1 MQGNSALSMRPNSLC
16 QRHYGANF
24 LVRRI
29 CWLPGRR
36 GSGLRPRSGVSHSE
50 HHPMVL
56 VLNSAQ
62 QAQFAAV
69 ARALL
74 SPLDLAN
81 IDHWRADVL
90 QRLAPLV
97 EADYA
102 GFLLPVPGSKPYTL
116 WNLPDDFGREFL
128 EQEGGVEAF
137 APMIRQLGS
146 RVWNTRLLGAAMGL
160 RMPEGWFGSD
170 QYLRFYGRYGIQEGL
185 GFAALEAADPEATA
199 PVARPGDGACA
210 GALLTCFRAEYGT
223 EAFGERG
230 LALLRMLLPA
240 LEAGVTTRLRL
251 AGAAAAFEAALDAT
265 SVGAMIVSV
274 DGRRLYAN
282 PALSELLAKDPERA
296 RIRAEMDRAA
306 AELRFLLR
314 ARAAHRGVPSLAG
327 ANTELRT
334 AHARYRVWTTLLGE
348 HLASGGPAVLVQI
361 ERLTPEPPSLP
372 ALRERWGLTRQE
384 ARVARLLARGRTN
397 RQIAAALGI
406 RETTA
411 RHYTEAVF
419 QKLGVHSRAE
429 AAARILGG

>member
-1 MQGNSALSMRPNSLC
+1 MT
-16 QRHYGANF
+16 
-24 LVRRI
+24 
-29 CWLPGRR
+29 
-36 GSGLRPRSGVSHSE
+36 
-50 HHPMVL
+50 L
-56 VLNSAQ
+56 VLSSAQ
-62 QAQFAAV
+62 QARFAAV

-74 SPLDLAN
+74 SPLDLAS

-90 QRLAPLV
+90 QQLVPLV
-97 EADYA
+97 EADFA

-116 WNLPDDFGREFL
+116 WNLPDEFGREFL
-128 EQEGGVEAF
+128 EREGGVEAF

-146 RVWNTRLLGAAMGL
+146 RVWNTRVLGAALGL
-160 RMPEGWFGSD
+160 QMPEGWFGSD
-170 QYLRFYGRYGIQEGL
+170 QYQRFYGRYGIREGL
-185 GFAALEAADPEATA
+185 GFAALDSDPADTA
-199 PVARPGDGACA
+199 PVGRSGAGA
-210 GALLTCFRAEYGT
+210 VTGALLTCFRAEYGT

-251 AGAAAAFEAALDAT
+251 AGAAAALEAALDAT
-265 SVGAMIVSV
+265 SAGAMIVSV

-282 PALSELLAKDPERA
+282 PALAELLAKDPERA
-296 RIRAEMDRAA
+296 RIRAELDRAA
-306 AELRFLLR
+306 AELRSLLR
-314 ARAAHRGVPSLAG
+314 SRAAHRGVPSLAG
-327 ANTELRT
+327 ASTELRT
-334 AHARYRVWTTLLGE
+334 TRARYRVWTTLLGE
-348 HLASGGPAVLVQI
+348 HLAAPGPAVLVQI

-372 ALRERWGLTRQE
+372 ALQERWGLTRQE

-397 RQIAAALGI
+397 RQIAATLGI